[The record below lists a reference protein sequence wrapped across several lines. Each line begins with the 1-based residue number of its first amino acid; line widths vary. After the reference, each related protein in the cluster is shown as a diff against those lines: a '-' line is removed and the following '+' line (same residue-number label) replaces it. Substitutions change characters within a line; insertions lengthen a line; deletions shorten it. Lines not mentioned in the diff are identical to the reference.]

1 MGDIIVTTKDGI
13 NFEAYYIDME
23 NTVIAP
29 EIIDTTYKNRI
40 NENLDVKKEIELLSR
55 FHENNL
61 LDYYYEKRLTELKSS
76 TRK

>member
-40 NENLDVKKEIELLSR
+40 NENLDVKK
-55 FHENNL
+55 
-61 LDYYYEKRLTELKSS
+61 
-76 TRK
+76 